1 MVRTCLFAVAALAAT
16 SLGGCTRTPA
26 YLYGRD
32 FTGLVFHAYSA
43 NVGVYPD
50 RSILADPNNP
60 FATDPPT
67 DDGKWVL
74 EADAG
79 PVAAFYS
86 WATINANNPYGEAQF
101 YTAHDLQQIFRT
113 GQANADDLPVAQD
126 LAIRAYQAVLD
137 DFPTSVTYDATGKI
151 ALSLATMSYE
161 GIVGLGGTV
170 QGGWKLIK
178 AEDGSDLAVRP

>member
-1 MVRTCLFAVAALAAT
+1 MRTSLLAVAALA
-16 SLGGCTRTPA
+16 LLGCTKTPA

-32 FTGLVFHAYSA
+32 FTSLTFHAYA
-43 NVGVYPD
+43 PNVGVYPD

-86 WATINANNPYGEAQF
+86 WATINADSPYGEAQF

-113 GQANADDLPVAQD
+113 GQASADDLPVAQD
-126 LAIRAYQAVLD
+126 LAIRGYQAVLD
-137 DFPTSVTYDATGKI
+137 YFPTSLTYDATGKI
-151 ALSLATMSYE
+151 AFSLATMAYQ

-178 AEDGSDLAVRP
+178 AEDGSDVAVKQ

>member
-1 MVRTCLFAVAALAAT
+1 MRTWTPTVAALA
-16 SLGGCTRTPA
+16 LVGCTRTPA
-26 YLYGRD
+26 YVYGRD
-32 FTGLVFHAYSA
+32 FTNLTFQAYSA
-43 NVGVYPD
+43 SVGVYPD
-50 RSILADPNNP
+50 RSILQDPNNP
-60 FATDPPT
+60 FASDPPT

-86 WATINANNPYGEAQF
+86 WATIDANNPYGEAQY

-113 GQANADDLPVAQD
+113 GQASAAELPVAQD
-126 LAIRAYQAVLD
+126 LAIRGYQAVLD
-137 DFPTSVTYDATGKI
+137 HFPASVTYDATGKI
-151 ALSLATMSYE
+151 AFSLATMAYQ

-178 AEDGSDLAVRP
+178 AEDGSDQAVHP

>member
-1 MVRTCLFAVAALAAT
+1 MQTSILVAALA
-16 SLGGCTRTPA
+16 LVGCTKTPA

-32 FTGLVFHAYSA
+32 FTNLQFHAYDQ
-43 NVGVYPD
+43 NVGIYPY
-50 RSILADPNNP
+50 RSILDDPNNP
-60 FATDPPT
+60 FASDAPT

-74 EADAG
+74 EANAG

-86 WATINANNPYGEAQF
+86 WATINAVNPYGEAQY

-113 GQANADDLPVAQD
+113 GQASKAELPVAQD

-137 DFPTSVTYDATGKI
+137 HFPDSVTYDETGKI
-151 ALSLATMSYE
+151 AFSLATLSYQ

-170 QGGWKLIK
+170 QGGWVLVKSD
-178 AEDGSDLAVRP
+178 DGTEHAVHP

>member
-1 MVRTCLFAVAALAAT
+1 MLRTTLLAVAALA
-16 SLGGCTRTPA
+16 LVGCTKTPA

-32 FTGLVFHAYSA
+32 FTSLVFHPFSA
-43 NVGVYPD
+43 GVGVHPD
-50 RSILADPNNP
+50 RSVLEDPNNP

-74 EADAG
+74 EANAG

-101 YTAHDLQQIFRT
+101 YAAHDLQQIFRT
-113 GQANADDLPVAQD
+113 GQASAEDLPAAQD

-137 DFPTSVTYDATGKI
+137 HFPTSVTYDATGKI
-151 ALSLATMSYE
+151 AFNLATMSYQR
-161 GIVGLGGTV
+161 IVGLDGTV
-170 QGGWKLIK
+170 QGG
-178 AEDGSDLAVRP
+178 

>member
-1 MVRTCLFAVAALAAT
+1 MMRTTLLAVAALA
-16 SLGGCTRTPA
+16 LVGCTKTPA

-32 FTGLVFHAYSA
+32 FTSLVFHAVLRRTS
-43 NVGVYPD
+43 GIHPD
-50 RSILADPNNP
+50 RSVLDDPNNP

-74 EADAG
+74 EANAG

-101 YTAHDLQQIFRT
+101 YAAHDLQQIFRT
-113 GQANADDLPVAQD
+113 GQASAERSAGGAGAGDPRLSGGAR
-126 LAIRAYQAVLD
+126 L
-137 DFPTSVTYDATGKI
+137 FPDERHLRSRPGKI
-151 ALSLATMSYE
+151 AFQPGDDGLQ

-178 AEDGSDLAVRP
+178 ARGRQRLAVKP

>member
-1 MVRTCLFAVAALAAT
+1 MRNLLFSVAALV
-16 SLGGCTRTPA
+16 SIGCTKTPA

-32 FTGLVFHAYSA
+32 FTSLTFHAYSP
-43 NVGVYPD
+43 NVGIYPD
-50 RSILADPNNP
+50 RTVLDDPNNP

-74 EADAG
+74 EANAG

-86 WATINANNPYGEAQF
+86 WATLDAGNPNGEAQF

-113 GQANADDLPVAQD
+113 GQASADDLPVAED
-126 LAIRAYQAVLD
+126 LAIRSYQAVLD
-137 DFPTSVTYDATGKI
+137 NFPTSVTYDATGKV
-151 ALSLATMSYE
+151 AFSLATMAYQ

-170 QGGWKLIK
+170 QGGWVLIK
-178 AEDGSDLAVRP
+178 TEDGGDVAVKQ

>member
-1 MVRTCLFAVAALAAT
+1 MMRTSLFAVAALG
-16 SLGGCTRTPA
+16 LVGCTKTPA

-32 FTGLVFHAYSA
+32 FTSLTFHAYSA

-74 EADAG
+74 EANAG

-86 WATINANNPYGEAQF
+86 WATINADNPYGEAQF

-113 GQANADDLPVAQD
+113 GQASADDLPVAQD
-126 LAIRAYQAVLD
+126 LAIRGYQAVLD
-137 DFPTSVTYDATGKI
+137 FFPTSVTYDATGKI
-151 ALSLATMSYE
+151 AFSLATMAYQ

-178 AEDGSDLAVRP
+178 AEDGSDVAVKQ

>member
-1 MVRTCLFAVAALAAT
+1 MRTSLVAVAALAAI
-16 SLGGCTRTPA
+16 GCTKTPA

-32 FTGLVFHAYSA
+32 FSNLTFHAFSP
-43 NVGVYPD
+43 NVGVHPD
-50 RSILADPNNP
+50 RTILDDPNNP

-74 EADAG
+74 EANAG

-86 WATINANNPYGEAQF
+86 WATLDANNPNGEAQF

-113 GQANADDLPVAQD
+113 GQASADELPVAQD
-126 LAIRAYQAVLD
+126 LAIRGYQSVLD
-137 DFPTSVTYDATGKI
+137 HFPTSVTYDATGKI
-151 ALSLATMSYE
+151 AFSLATMAYQ

-170 QGGWKLIK
+170 QGGWKLVK
-178 AEDGSDLAVRP
+178 AEDGSDVAVKE

>member
-1 MVRTCLFAVAALAAT
+1 MRTSLIAVAVLA
-16 SLGGCTRTPA
+16 SIGCTKTPA

-32 FTGLVFHAYSA
+32 FSNLAFHAFSPDE
-43 NVGVYPD
+43 GIYPD
-50 RSILADPNNP
+50 RTVLEDPNNP

-74 EADAG
+74 EANAG

-86 WATINANNPYGEAQF
+86 WATLDADSANGEAQF
-101 YTAHDLQQIFRT
+101 YAAHDLQQIFRT
-113 GQANADDLPVAQD
+113 GQASADELPVAQD
-126 LAIRAYQAVLD
+126 LAIRAYQSVLD
-137 DFPTSVTYDATGKI
+137 HFPTSVTYDVTGKI
-151 ALSLATMSYE
+151 AFSLATMAYE

-178 AEDGSDLAVRP
+178 AEDGSDVAVKQ

>member
-1 MVRTCLFAVAALAAT
+1 MRTWPFAVAALA
-16 SLGGCTRTPA
+16 LVGCTKTPA

-32 FTGLVFHAYSA
+32 FTNLTFHAYGA

-50 RSILADPNNP
+50 RSILQDPNNP

-86 WATINANNPYGEAQF
+86 WATINAGNPYGEAQF

-113 GQANADDLPVAQD
+113 GQASAADLPVAQD
-126 LAIRAYQAVLD
+126 LAIRGYQAVLD
-137 DFPTSVTYDATGKI
+137 YFPTSVTYDATGKI
-151 ALSLATMSYE
+151 AFSLATMAYE

-178 AEDGSDLAVRP
+178 AEDGSDVAVRP

>member
-1 MVRTCLFAVAALAAT
+1 MRTSLFAVAALA
-16 SLGGCTRTPA
+16 LIGCTKTPA

-32 FTGLVFHAYSA
+32 FTNLTFHAYSA
-43 NVGVYPD
+43 NVGVFPD

-86 WATINANNPYGEAQF
+86 WATINAGNPYGEAQF

-113 GQANADDLPVAQD
+113 GQASAADLPVAQD
-126 LAIRAYQAVLD
+126 LAIRGYQAVLD
-137 DFPTSVTYDATGKI
+137 YFPTSVTYDATGKI
-151 ALSLATMSYE
+151 AFSLATMAYQ

>member
-1 MVRTCLFAVAALAAT
+1 MRTSLLAVAALA
-16 SLGGCTRTPA
+16 LVGCTKTPA

-32 FTGLVFHAYSA
+32 FTSLTFHPYSA
-43 NVGVYPD
+43 NVGIYPD
-50 RSILADPNNP
+50 RSILTDPNNP

-67 DDGKWVL
+67 EDGKWVL
-74 EADAG
+74 EANAG

-86 WATINANNPYGEAQF
+86 WGTINANNPYGEAQF

-113 GQANADDLPVAQD
+113 GQASGDDLPVAQD
-126 LAIRAYQAVLD
+126 LAIRGYQAVLD
-137 DFPTSVTYDATGKI
+137 YFPTSVTYDATGKI
-151 ALSLATMSYE
+151 AFSLATMAYE

-178 AEDGSDLAVRP
+178 AEDGSDVAVQP

>member
-1 MVRTCLFAVAALAAT
+1 MRTSLIAVAVLA
-16 SLGGCTRTPA
+16 SIGCTKMPA

-32 FTGLVFHAYSA
+32 FSNLTFHAFSP
-43 NVGVYPD
+43 NVGVHPD
-50 RSILADPNNP
+50 RTILDDPNNP

-74 EADAG
+74 EANAG

-86 WATINANNPYGEAQF
+86 WATLDDGNPNGEAQF

-113 GQANADDLPVAQD
+113 GQASTDQLPVAQD
-126 LAIRAYQAVLD
+126 LAIRGYQSVLD
-137 DFPTSVTYDATGKI
+137 HFPTSVTYDATGKI
-151 ALSLATMSYE
+151 AFSLATMAYQ

-170 QGGWKLIK
+170 QGGWKLVK
-178 AEDGSDLAVRP
+178 AEDGSDVAVKE

>member
-1 MVRTCLFAVAALAAT
+1 MRTWPFTVAALA
-16 SLGGCTRTPA
+16 LVGCTKTPA

-32 FTGLVFHAYSA
+32 FTNLAFHAYSA

-50 RSILADPNNP
+50 RSILQDPNNP
-60 FATDPPT
+60 FAGDPPT

-86 WATINANNPYGEAQF
+86 WATINANNPYGEAQY

-113 GQANADDLPVAQD
+113 GQASAEELPAAQA
-126 LAIRAYQAVLD
+126 LAIRGYQAVLD
-137 DFPTSVTYDATGKI
+137 NFSTSVTYDATGKI
-151 ALSLATMSYE
+151 AFSLATMAYQ

-178 AEDGSDLAVRP
+178 AEDG

>member
-1 MVRTCLFAVAALAAT
+1 MTRTRRLAVLAL
-16 SLGGCTRTPA
+16 LLLGCTKTPA

-32 FTGLVFHAYSA
+32 FTHLVFHPFSA
-43 NVGVYPD
+43 DEGVHPD
-50 RSILADPNNP
+50 RSVLDDPQNP

-67 DDGKWVL
+67 EEGKWVL

-86 WATINANNPYGEAQF
+86 WATLNALNPYGEAQY
-101 YTAHDLQQIFRT
+101 YTGHDLQQIFRT
-113 GQANADDLPVAQD
+113 GQAEEADLPAVQA

-137 DFPTSVTYDATGKI
+137 HFPGSVTYDATGKI
-151 ALSLATMSYE
+151 PYDLATMAYQ

-170 QGGWKLIK
+170 QGGWVLVK
-178 AEDGSDLAVRP
+178 ADDGSEHAVRP

>member
-1 MVRTCLFAVAALAAT
+1 MRTSLFAVAALA
-16 SLGGCTRTPA
+16 LGGCTKTPA

-32 FTGLVFHAYSA
+32 FTNLTFHAYAA

-113 GQANADDLPVAQD
+113 GQASPADLPVAQD
-126 LAIRAYQAVLD
+126 LAIRGYQAVLD
-137 DFPTSVTYDATGKI
+137 YFPTSLTYDATGKI
-151 ALSLATMSYE
+151 AFSLATMAYQ

-178 AEDGSDLAVRP
+178 AEDGSDVAVLP